1 MKKAREGCMGN
12 GDSNARVAVNE
23 EGEGSKAIAMVM
35 ATGIVEEWNATAT
48 MRLIA
53 MARRVAGKQW

>member
-1 MKKAREGCMGN
+1 MGN